1 MRQATGMKP
10 KTRKRLAARK
20 ELRKMAKPKP
30 ERSEMPSLDP
40 DITYEPA
47 DDDQLDTSN
56 VVVDVTLARTPR
68 SDNAKHI
75 ASQIKGP
82 EQIDAVKSRRAGS
95 GGIFEINPYDLYL
108 EDGWNVRNFETPS
121 RKANIARLASSI
133 SAIGVKETL
142 LAHIKDGKIYV
153 HSGWNRLLATYHA
166 IEQGAPIVSVPVRFG
181 RASEDDADRTLSQ
194 LVNNGVRSDLT
205 PYERGKAI
213 KRMVNFGWQPTQ
225 LAEAM
230 GKSVTNVNHLL
241 SLQGLPMP
249 IQELVSSGVI
259 SSYYAQKVYRQ
270 TDENEELTIQQLHLA
285 IERARAKGSARV
297 MPKHA
302 NPDYDDSPRRER
314 KGGGGGRR
322 KRTSTP
328 YPTPEKVPGYDVP
341 MLIQI
346 LHRGRAERDEEA
358 GTVLVIYKDTDF
370 DELAVLAKFP
380 EGFETTIDP
389 NAEPVD
395 LNFDD
400 NDTSDVA
407 DQVPDEEPA
416 QI

>member
-10 KTRKRLAARK
+10 KTRKRLPARK
-20 ELRKMAKPKP
+20 ELRKMAKTKP
-30 ERSEMPSLDP
+30 ERHSTPSPDA

-47 DDDQLDTSN
+47 EDDHLDSSS
-56 VVVDVTLARTPR
+56 VVVDVILARTPR
-68 SDNAKHI
+68 SDNAKTI

-108 EDGWNVRNFETPS
+108 EEGWNVRNFETPS

-205 PYERGKAI
+205 PWERGKAI
-213 KRMVNFGWQPTQ
+213 KRMVNFGWQPSA

-249 IQELVSSGVI
+249 MQELVSSGVI
-259 SSYYAQKVYRQ
+259 SSYYAQKVYRE
-270 TDENEELTIQQLHLA
+270 TGENEELTMQQLHSA

-302 NPDYDDSPRRER
+302 NPEDYEEPPPRRER
-314 KGGGGGRR
+314 KGGGGRR
-322 KRTSTP
+322 KRSTSTP
-328 YPTPEKVPGYDVP
+328 DTKTETAPVYDVP
-341 MLIQI
+341 LLIQI
-346 LHRGRAERDEEA
+346 LHRARAERDEEA
-358 GTVLVIYKDTDF
+358 GTVLVVFKDTDF
-370 DELAVLAKFP
+370 DELAVLANFP

-389 NAEPVD
+389 NADAVD
-395 LNFDD
+395 LDFEDD
-400 NDTSDVA
+400 A
-407 DQVPDEEPA
+407 IEVPNEEPA
-416 QI
+416 EI